1 MVSGGVLFLE
11 WIRRFMTKVAN
22 GLNIIKKMTS
32 YDVFRIS
39 KRIIAQ

>member
-22 GLNIIKKMTS
+22 GLNIIKK
-32 YDVFRIS
+32 DD
-39 KRIIAQ
+39 II